1 VLAKSLATA
10 SVAALS
16 LFVSAAQAAAD
27 TAPAGEPQNVLR
39 VTVEGVKSPRGHI
52 RVDVCPVGDF
62 LKDCRYGGAAPATP
76 GVTTV
81 IVKDLPPGTYA
92 AQAYQDGNDNH
103 SVDRN
108 ILGLPT
114 EGVGFSNN
122 APIGFHPPS
131 FGSAAFSYAGGEQAI
146 SFKLRH
152 FAD

>member
-1 VLAKSLATA
+1 MLAKSLVAA

-16 LFVSAAQAAAD
+16 LVASAAAQASN
-27 TAPAGEPQNVLR
+27 TAPVDESQNVLHIA
-39 VTVEGVKSPRGHI
+39 VGGVSSTRGHV
-52 RVDVCPVGDF
+52 RVDVCPLSDF

-76 GVTTV
+76 GVTV
-81 IVKDLPPGTYA
+81 VVVKDLPPGTYA

-122 APIGFHPPS
+122 APIRLHPPS
-131 FGSAAFSYAGGEQAI
+131 FGAAAFSYDGGEQTIA
-146 SFKLRH
+146 FKLRH
-152 FAD
+152 FAN

>member
-1 VLAKSLATA
+1 VLAKSLAAA

-16 LFVSAAQAAAD
+16 LVASAARASD
-27 TAPAGEPQNVLR
+27 TAPADEPQNVLR
-39 VTVEGVKSPRGHI
+39 IAVGGVHSTRGHI
-52 RVDVCPVGDF
+52 RVDVCPVSDF
-62 LKDCRYGGAAPATP
+62 LKDCRYGGAAPATR
-76 GVTTV
+76 GVTV
-81 IVKDLPPGTYA
+81 VVVKDLPPGTYA

-122 APIGFHPPS
+122 APIRLHPPS
-131 FGSAAFSYAGGEQAI
+131 FGAAAFNFAGGEQTI
-146 SFKLRH
+146 SFNLHH

>member
-1 VLAKSLATA
+1 VLTKSLAAA

-16 LFVSAAQAAAD
+16 LVASAARASD
-27 TAPAGEPQNVLR
+27 TAPADEPQNVLR
-39 VTVEGVKSPRGHI
+39 IAVGGVNTTRGHI
-52 RVDVCPVGDF
+52 RVDVCPVDDF
-62 LKDCRYGGAAPATP
+62 LKDCRYGGVAPATP
-76 GVTTV
+76 GVTV
-81 IVKDLPPGTYA
+81 VVVKDLPPGTYA

-122 APIGFHPPS
+122 APIRLHPPS
-131 FGSAAFSYAGGEQAI
+131 FGAAAFNYAGGEQTI
-146 SFKLRH
+146 SFKLHH

>member
-1 VLAKSLATA
+1 VFAKSLTAA
-10 SVAALS
+10 SVAALL
-16 LFVSAAQAAAD
+16 LFVSAVQAAD

-39 VTVEGVKSPRGHI
+39 IVVEGVKGQRGHI
-52 RVDVCPVGDF
+52 RVDVCPMSDF
-62 LKDCRYGGAAPATP
+62 LKVCRYGGVAPATP

-92 AQAYQDGNDNH
+92 AQAYQDGNDNL

-122 APIGFHPPS
+122 APIRLGPPS
-131 FGSAAFSYAGGEQAI
+131 FGSAAFNYAGGEQTI

>member
-1 VLAKSLATA
+1 VLAKSLAAA

-16 LFVSAAQAAAD
+16 LVASAAQASD
-27 TAPAGEPQNVLR
+27 TAPADEPQNVLR
-39 VTVEGVKSPRGHI
+39 IAVAGVESTRGHV
-52 RVDVCPVGDF
+52 RVDVCPVNDF
-62 LKDCRYGGAAPATP
+62 LKDCRYGGVAPATP
-76 GVTTV
+76 GVTV
-81 IVKDLPPGTYA
+81 VVVKDLPPGTYA

-122 APIGFHPPS
+122 APIRLHPPS
-131 FGSAAFSYAGGEQAI
+131 FGAAAFDYAGGDQTI

-152 FAD
+152 FAN

>member
-1 VLAKSLATA
+1 VLAKSLVAA

-16 LFVSAAQAAAD
+16 LVASAAAQAYD
-27 TAPAGEPQNVLR
+27 TAPVDESQNVLR
-39 VTVEGVKSPRGHI
+39 IAIGGVNSTRGHV
-52 RVDVCPVGDF
+52 RVDVCPLSDF

-76 GVTTV
+76 GVTV
-81 IVKDLPPGTYA
+81 VVVKDLPPGTYA

-122 APIGFHPPS
+122 APIRLHPPS
-131 FGSAAFSYAGGEQAI
+131 FGAAAFSYDGGEQTI

-152 FAD
+152 FAN

>member
-1 VLAKSLATA
+1 MLAKSLAA
-10 SVAALS
+10 AAAAALS
-16 LFVSAAQAAAD
+16 LHVCAARAD
-27 TAPAGEPQNVLR
+27 TAPAGEPQNLLR
-39 VTVEGVKSPRGHI
+39 VVVQGVKSPRGHI
-52 RVDVCPVGDF
+52 RVDVCPVSDF
-62 LKDCRYGGAAPATP
+62 LKDCRYGGVAPATP

-122 APIGFHPPS
+122 ARIGLHPPS
-131 FGSAAFSYAGGEQAI
+131 FGAAAFSYVGGEQTI

>member
-1 VLAKSLATA
+1 MLAKSLAAA

-16 LFVSAAQAAAD
+16 LVASAAQASD
-27 TAPAGEPQNVLR
+27 TAPADEPQNVLR
-39 VTVEGVKSPRGHI
+39 IAVAGVESTRGHV
-52 RVDVCPVGDF
+52 RVDVCPVNDF
-62 LKDCRYGGAAPATP
+62 LKDCRYGGVAPATP
-76 GVTTV
+76 GVTV
-81 IVKDLPPGTYA
+81 VVVKDLPPGTYA

-122 APIGFHPPS
+122 APIRLHPPS
-131 FGSAAFSYAGGEQAI
+131 FGAAAFDYAGGDQTI

-152 FAD
+152 FAN

>member
-1 VLAKSLATA
+1 MIAKSLVAA
-10 SVAALS
+10 SAAALS
-16 LFVSAAQAAAD
+16 LFVSAAEAAD

-39 VTVEGVKSPRGHI
+39 VVVEGVKSPRGHI
-52 RVDVCPVGDF
+52 RVDVCPMSDF
-62 LKDCRYGGAAPATP
+62 LKDCRYGGVALATP
-76 GVTTV
+76 GATTV

-108 ILGLPT
+108 IIGLPT

-122 APIGFHPPS
+122 ARIGLSPPS
-131 FGSAAFSYAGGEQAI
+131 FGSAAFSYAGGEQTI
-146 SFKLRH
+146 SFKLHH

>member
-1 VLAKSLATA
+1 VA
-10 SVAALS
+10 S
-16 LFVSAAQAAAD
+16 SARASD
-27 TAPAGEPQNVLR
+27 TAPADEPQNVLR
-39 VTVEGVKSPRGHI
+39 IAVGGVHSTRGHI
-52 RVDVCPVGDF
+52 RVDVCPVNDF

-76 GVTTV
+76 GITV
-81 IVKDLPPGTYA
+81 VVVKDLPPGTYA

-122 APIGFHPPS
+122 APIRLHPPS
-131 FGSAAFSYAGGEQAI
+131 FGAAAFNYAGGEQTI
-146 SFKLRH
+146 SFKLHH